1 MGTRGREP
9 APAGGVR
16 LGLRENAGQFALLVL
31 VNALVGAMVGVERS
45 VLPLLAESEFGIAS
59 ASAAMS
65 FLAAFGVAKSA
76 ANYLAGD
83 LAGRVGRRRILLAGW
98 LLALPVPLLLTAL
111 SGGAALRLL
120 PPGAATPSRRARRNP
135 STRIEEPM
143 SEDPRARLAYDRT
156 LLANERTFAAWL
168 RTGLSV
174 AAVGL
179 AVAHLAALPGESPE
193 LPVLLGG
200 GFVLVGIAILAFGAW
215 RFTRVNRDLAEAGSP
230 STDVR
235 PGLVYAVTAVV
246 GALLLSV
253 LLVL

>member
-1 MGTRGREP
+1 
-9 APAGGVR
+9 
-16 LGLRENAGQFALLVL
+16 
-31 VNALVGAMVGVERS
+31 
-45 VLPLLAESEFGIAS
+45 
-59 ASAAMS
+59 
-65 FLAAFGVAKSA
+65 
-76 ANYLAGD
+76 
-83 LAGRVGRRRILLAGW
+83 
-98 LLALPVPLLLTAL
+98 
-111 SGGAALRLL
+111 
-120 PPGAATPSRRARRNP
+120 
-135 STRIEEPM
+135 M

-179 AVAHLAALPGESPE
+179 AVAHLAALPEEGPE

-230 STDVR
+230 STGVK
-235 PGLVYAVTAVV
+235 PGLAYTVTAVV
-246 GALLLSV
+246 AVLLLSV